1 MHKMKMKNKKFQEWS
16 KILSLT
22 PTRTQFYMSLSSWW
36 VIILSSTISSGADCN
51 KALSLLDPKQLQTL
65 WWTQRNIMAQKLQ
78 SAAIQTPSL
87 EAHWVSTKFALLFLQ
102 LDDPQCQDASMP
114 GQQVMPSSLVAHHIF
129 LLAFCGRLQAMHFFL
144 ANYMH
149 NLVNYFLRKYPRTV
163 VLSQL
168 LLQPYQDCRHRIL
181 RQLFLCRLLQ
191 EALL

>member
-22 PTRTQFYMSLSSWW
+22 PPRTQFYMSQYSWW

-51 KALSLLDPKQLQTL
+51 KALSLLDPKQLWTL
-65 WWTQRNIMAQKLQ
+65 WRTQRNIMAQKLQ
-78 SAAIQTPSL
+78 SAAIL
-87 EAHWVSTKFALLFLQ
+87 EAHWVSTKFAILFLQ
-102 LDDPQCQDASMP
+102 LDDPWGQDASMP

-144 ANYMH
+144 VNYMH

-181 RQLFLCRLLQ
+181 RQLFLWRLLQ